1 MTALGPRRLETKADR
16 GADRRREGD
25 GGMTVA
31 AIHEV
36 APLEQAVQEIHK
48 LFAAALK
55 ADGKAIKL
63 YDESTDERMK
73 AGRHRLKAG
82 ERLLSLRK
90 RIEGGEA
97 GPEWVN
103 DWWGWYEQHFDR
115 SRKDADKCMR
125 MAGSPDPGAAQEAE
139 RAKARE
145 AMARLRAGRAAAA
158 AAANT
163 ADVSGNDDE
172 TERSAEA
179 MKAAHAALDGG
190 DPAKEPE
197 RAEVAKLIRVWVG
210 ASPEAKREFI
220 RERWDEIARVRKQLD
235 ANGSAAEDRWV
246 EGDDAQ

>member
-1 MTALGPRRLETKADR
+1 
-16 GADRRREGD
+16 
-25 GGMTVA
+25 MTVA

-73 AGRHRLKAG
+73 AGRHRLRAG

-145 AMARLRAGRAAAA
+145 AMARLRAERAAAA
-158 AAANT
+158 AAANA

-179 MKAAHAALDGG
+179 MKAAHAALDADDSG
-190 DPAKEPE
+190 PTKEPP
-197 RAEVAKLIRVWVG
+197 RAEVAKLLRAWVQ
-210 ASPEAKREFI
+210 ASPEVKRQFI
-220 RERWDEIARVRKQLD
+220 RERWDEITRVRKQIE
-235 ANGSAAEDRWV
+235 ANGVDHEDRWT
-246 EGDDAQ
+246 EGDDDYRTRKPAQ